1 MQNVGGLD
9 RLLRFIL
16 SIPLLF
22 MLFYMQTDWRYIGLV
37 GFILLFNALTRICFI
52 NRILGIDTCGIN
64 TTKEGKRI

>member
-22 MLFYMQTDWRYIGLV
+22 MLLYIETNWRYIGLV
-37 GFILLFNALTRICFI
+37 GFILLFNALTRICLI
-52 NRILGIDTCGIN
+52 NRILGIDTCRIN